1 MSYLGDRLKSC
12 RCLICGKEYFEVR
25 DYCSNCGRKSYG
37 KMGSIDLFFDKGTL
51 ELCTFVNE
59 PTNKFMKLSNFI
71 YGIISFHDGKIRVPG
86 RLTDQLICDGKD
98 IDFSSFEGREVVP
111 RFRRR
116 YSVGKNEVIPTISL
130 AFTLADEYYPHQEYK
145 IVEPKKE
152 YELPGIVGYGAYTSK
167 FRIKE
172 GGIERAVPYIDE
184 DSVTAAVEAGKS
196 ALIHS
201 GVNSNLIGK
210 VYVGSESNPYAVK
223 PIASKVAQVLEL
235 GEKDGDVQSVDA
247 IDTEF
252 ACKAGTSM
260 YKDACSLV
268 SYPRSGIKYAMVI
281 GADNSQAAPRGCP
294 GGELDQFVG
303 FGGAAFI
310 FGKNDVIAEVEGW
323 YSCTSD
329 TPDFWRRDGEPFP
342 MHGGRFTGDPAYFK
356 HVRKAAS
363 KLMDRLNLKASDL
376 DYFVPHQPNPVF
388 PVRVAKELGFS
399 EEQFSPALQI
409 CKFGNTYSGCTPVG
423 LASVLDVAKPDQRIL
438 VASYGSGAGSD
449 AYLLRTT
456 SQLIDKRKRQKVTVK
471 FQAENPFI
479 EYLDYTTYRR
489 LKLGM

>member
-37 KMGSIDLFFDKGTL
+37 KMGNIDLFFDKGTL
-51 ELCTFVNE
+51 ELCTFINE
-59 PTNKFMKLSNFI
+59 PTNKFSKLSSFI
-71 YGIISFHDGKIRVPG
+71 YGIISFHGGKIRVPG
-86 RLTDQLICDGKD
+86 RLTDQLICDDKD

-116 YSVGKNEVIPTISL
+116 YSVGKSEVIPTISL

-145 IVEPKKE
+145 IVEPTKE
-152 YELPGIVGYGAYTSK
+152 YELPGVVGYGAYTSK

-172 GGIERAVPYIDE
+172 GGIERAVPYLDE

-201 GVNSNLIGK
+201 GVNSSLIGK

-247 IDTEF
+247 VDTEF

-268 SYPRSGIKYAMVI
+268 SYPRSGIKFAMVI

-310 FGKNDVIAEVEGW
+310 FGKSDVIAEVEGW

-363 KLMDRLNLKASDL
+363 KLMERLNLKASDL

-399 EEQFSPALQI
+399 DEQYSPALQI

-423 LASVLDVAKPDQRIL
+423 LAAVLDVAKPDQRIL

-456 SQLIDKRKRQKVTVK
+456 SQLIDKRKRQKATVK